1 MSVQAK
7 ICGITSVE
15 AGLAAARHG
24 AAYIGFVFFSRSP
37 RHLEVAQAAALAR
50 ALPASLRKVAVLVN
64 AADDFLDPLV
74 AEVPIDMLQLHG
86 RETPERVAA
95 LRARYGLPVAK
106 AIPVGA
112 PEDLEP
118 ALAFGQVADLL
129 LFEAKPPKSSPA
141 ALPGGNGL
149 AFDWSLLAGRHWPV
163 PWILSGGLTPENVSE
178 AVRATDARLVDVSS
192 GVEKSPGE
200 KDPARIARF
209 LDTVRAL

>member
-37 RHLEVAQAAALAR
+37 RHLEIAQAAALAR

-64 AADDFLDPLV
+64 AADDFLDRLV

-86 RETPERVAA
+86 RETPERIAA